1 MDDNFVKKTEVDQL
15 GFPYSKIEA
24 ATDWNTLTTQGAIE
38 INFDGGANNPPR
50 SHKQGML
57 IVMNFGKGKMI
68 DQTFHAFNGETYHRM
83 FMANTWKSWGR
94 VQTSLNSRLK
104 LWSATGGN
112 EVYVE

>member
-1 MDDNFVKKTEVDQL
+1 
-15 GFPYSKIEA
+15 
-24 ATDWNTLTTQGAIE
+24 
-38 INFDGGANNPPR
+38 
-50 SHKQGML
+50 ML
-57 IVMNFGKGKMI
+57 IVMNFGKGAMI

-104 LWSATGGN
+104 LWSANGGN